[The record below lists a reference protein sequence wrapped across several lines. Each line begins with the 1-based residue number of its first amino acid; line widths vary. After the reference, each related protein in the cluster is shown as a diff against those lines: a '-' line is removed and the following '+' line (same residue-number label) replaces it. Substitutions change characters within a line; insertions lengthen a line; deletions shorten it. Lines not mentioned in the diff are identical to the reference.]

1 MPSSRASFETGAGN
15 VDRMDVG
22 NQQRLRMAELI
33 ATLSLATDLGMG
45 QPMEQA
51 LRTCL
56 LSMSL
61 GRQIGLPADTLVD
74 TYYLALLRFVGCTAD
89 AHEQSISAGG
99 DEIAHYAGLAP
110 VVMGEPSEILGYH
123 LRHFAADNPPL
134 TRMRLLGAALAAG
147 TRDANRTIAIHCEVA
162 RMLAERMGLRPAIAD
177 GVGHVF
183 ERWDGRGLPSR
194 LAGDAIPIAVRVV
207 VIARDV
213 DLFNRAGGWEL
224 VSERLGRR
232 RGRAY
237 DPALVDAVLAD
248 GLGWVAALEEGST
261 WKSVLVAEPGNPAT
275 VSEARLETVLSVF
288 ADFADIKSP
297 FTIGHSRGVAELAGQ
312 AARIRGLGDP
322 EAIDLRRAALVHDLG
337 RVAVPNGVWE
347 RPGPLTTAGWERVR
361 LHPYYSERL
370 LSRMAPLR
378 RLAELAGGH
387 HERLDGSGYH
397 RGSHAA
403 QLSPGQR
410 VLAAADSYQA
420 MTQSRPHRSALTLD
434 DAATELRSEV
444 ASGRLDRDAVDAVL
458 EAAGFAP
465 SPSRR
470 SWPAGLTD
478 REVDVLR
485 LICRGN
491 SNRLVAAELSISP
504 KTVGRHVENLYN
516 KIGVSSRAAA
526 ALFAIQQGLLDS

>member
-1 MPSSRASFETGAGN
+1 
-15 VDRMDVG
+15 MDVG

-61 GRQIGLPADTLVD
+61 GQQMGLPDDTLAD

-99 DEIAHYAGLAP
+99 DEITYYAGLAP

-123 LRHFAADNPPL
+123 LRHFAADHPPL

-147 TRDANRTIAIHCEVA
+147 TRDATRTIAVHCEVA
-162 RMLAERMGLRPAIAD
+162 RMLAERMGLRPAIAE

-183 ERWDGRGLPSR
+183 ERWDGKGLPGT
-194 LAGDAIPIAVRVV
+194 LAGDAIPMAVRVV
-207 VIARDV
+207 VVARDV
-213 DLFNRAGGWEL
+213 DLFNRAGGWDF
-224 VSERLGRR
+224 VTERLRRR

-248 GLGWVAALEEGST
+248 GADWVAGIADGPT
-261 WKSVLVAEPGNPAT
+261 WESVLAAEPGNPIT
-275 VSEARLETVLSVF
+275 VAEARLETVLNVF
-288 ADFADIKSP
+288 ADVADIKSP

-312 AARIRGLGDP
+312 AARIRGLGEP
-322 EAIDLRRAALVHDLG
+322 EAIVLRRAALVHDLG

-347 RPGPLTTAGWERVR
+347 RPGPLTTADWERVR
-361 LHPYYSERL
+361 LHAYYSERM
-370 LSRMAPLR
+370 LSRMAPLQ
-378 RLAELAGGH
+378 RLAVLAGAH

-397 RGSHAA
+397 RGSPAA
-403 QLSPGQR
+403 HLAPGQR
-410 VLAAADSYQA
+410 ILAAADSYQA
-420 MTQSRPHRSALTLD
+420 MTQQRPHRAALTPP
-434 DAATELRSEV
+434 DAAAELRREV

-458 EAAGFAP
+458 EAAGFARV
-465 SPSRR
+465 PSRR

-485 LICRGN
+485 LICRGF
-491 SNRLVAAELSISP
+491 SNRQIAAELSISP

-526 ALFAIQQGLLDS
+526 ALFAIQHGLLDN